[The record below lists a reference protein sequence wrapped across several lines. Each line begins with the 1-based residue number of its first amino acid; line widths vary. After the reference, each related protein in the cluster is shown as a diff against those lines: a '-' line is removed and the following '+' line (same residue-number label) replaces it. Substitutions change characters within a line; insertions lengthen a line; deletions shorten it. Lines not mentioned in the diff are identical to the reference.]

1 MSKTVF
7 DLYKVKINFF
17 LNFTSF
23 LAFQKSKNTF
33 PPVAGFKNKI
43 CVDFRVTAKIF
54 KGLAPRKE
62 ATLRHEILELGSNNN
77 LAQHTMCSI
86 FFLQNHSTLMY
97 KFEFLLVL

>member
-54 KGLAPRKE
+54 KGLATKE
-62 ATLRHEILELGSNNN
+62 RGNIKT
-77 LAQHTMCSI
+77 
-86 FFLQNHSTLMY
+86 
-97 KFEFLLVL
+97 